1 MLLIFFKVSVLKG
14 IINRIVPR
22 LFETSLKIYK
32 KGEKHEGCSKS
43 SPHILKF
50 QILKR
55 SDEIIHP

>member
-32 KGEKHEGCSKS
+32 NVKNTRAAQRAA
-43 SPHILKF
+43 PTF
-50 QILKR
+50 
-55 SDEIIHP
+55 